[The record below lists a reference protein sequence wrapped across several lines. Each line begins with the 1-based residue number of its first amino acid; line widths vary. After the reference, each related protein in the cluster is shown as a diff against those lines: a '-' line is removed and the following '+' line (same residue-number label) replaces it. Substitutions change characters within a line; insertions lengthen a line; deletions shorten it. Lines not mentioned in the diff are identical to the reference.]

1 MVTGEAV
8 TQGDHVKIS
17 SKEELAKRLP
27 YIIKRMQD
35 WDYTTP
41 LIVKLNA
48 YENPRSLSQNA
59 MSHIWYRE
67 IAKEMADKGH
77 KIDHEEPADVWKLW
91 LKKRFLGTTCYS
103 IGNQQIPEQVKST
116 SNLTKGQFVHYLDNV
131 YHWATKQGIRLSI
144 PADSEYAELQ
154 AQQEA

>member
-1 MVTGEAV
+1 MAEGEAMS
-8 TQGDHVKIS
+8 QGDHVKVS
-17 SKEELAKRLP
+17 TKEELEKRLP
-27 YIIKRMQD
+27 HIIKRMQD
-35 WDYTTP
+35 WDYSTP
-41 LIVKLNA
+41 LAVKLDP

-67 IAKEMADKGH
+67 IAKEMEKKGH
-77 KIDHEEPADVWKLW
+77 KIEHEKPAEVWKLW

-116 SNLTKGQFVHYLDNV
+116 SKLTKGEFVHFLDNV

-154 AQQEA
+154 AKQEA

>member
-1 MVTGEAV
+1 
-8 TQGDHVKIS
+8 
-17 SKEELAKRLP
+17 
-27 YIIKRMQD
+27 
-35 WDYTTP
+35 
-41 LIVKLNA
+41 
-48 YENPRSLSQNA
+48 
-59 MSHIWYRE
+59 
-67 IAKEMADKGH
+67 MADKGH
-77 KIDHEEPADVWKLW
+77 KIDHEEPAEVWKLW

-116 SNLTKGQFVHYLDNV
+116 SKLTKGEFVHFLDNV

>member
-1 MVTGEAV
+1 M
-8 TQGDHVKIS
+8 TQGDHVRINNKR
-17 SKEELAKRLP
+17 EVEAKLP
-27 YIIKRMQD
+27 FILKRIESWDFDNPLVIKLD
-35 WDYTTP
+35 
-41 LIVKLNA
+41 K
-48 YENPRSLSQNA
+48 YESPRSLSQNA

-67 IAKEMADKGH
+67 ISSAMADKGH
-77 KIDHEEPADVWKLW
+77 KVDHEEPAEVWKLW

-103 IGNQQIPEQVKST
+103 IGNQHIPEQVKST
-116 SNLTKGQFVHYLDNV
+116 SKLTKGEFVHFLDNV